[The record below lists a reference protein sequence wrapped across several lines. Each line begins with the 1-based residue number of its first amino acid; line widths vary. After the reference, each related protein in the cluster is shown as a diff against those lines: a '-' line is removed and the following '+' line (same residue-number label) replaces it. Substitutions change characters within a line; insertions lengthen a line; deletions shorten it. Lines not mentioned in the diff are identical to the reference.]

1 MTTAADR
8 RTQEL
13 ARRFW
18 VETGLPVSF
27 PRDIERAVALAL
39 PVVVI
44 VVSRLT
50 SETIREWLRRRRLA
64 IPVPEGHDDLMGCII
79 ARGGH
84 AFILVSGADPA
95 EERRYTIAHEVA
107 HLLLHYL
114 LPREQVATALGE
126 GMVEVLDGIRPPTLA
141 EQAAAIFSSI
151 RVGAHMHLMPRRGLH
166 AAAIARLEDEA
177 DALALELVAPR
188 ETILSLL
195 RSPELR
201 GMTVAEQCHRLGIHF
216 GIPAYLFEPIARTRR
231 EAQAVSFVDDVSSV
245 LRERRS

>member
-1 MTTAADR
+1 MTTGADR
-8 RTQEL
+8 RVEEL

-18 VETGLPVSF
+18 VETGLPLSL

-50 SETIREWLRRRRLA
+50 SETIREWLRRRRLG
-64 IPVPEGHDDLMGCII
+64 IPVADGHDDLMGCII

-84 AFILVSGADPA
+84 AFILVSGSDPA

-114 LPREQVATALGE
+114 LPREQVTAALGE
-126 GMVEVLDGIRPPTLA
+126 GIVEVLDGIRPPTLA
-141 EQAAAIFSSI
+141 ERAAAIFSSI
-151 RVGAHMHLMPRRGLH
+151 RVGAHVHLMPRRGRGTG
-166 AAAIARLEDEA
+166 AIVRIEDEA

-188 ETILSLL
+188 EAIVSLL

-201 GMTVAEQCHRLGIHF
+201 DLADAEQCRALGVHF
-216 GIPAYLFEPIARTRR
+216 GLPPYLLAPSVRAYRQPHPR
-231 EAQAVSFVDDVSSV
+231 SFVDEVSSL
-245 LRERRS
+245 LRERTS

>member
-1 MTTAADR
+1 MTGADGR
-8 RTQEL
+8 IEEL

-18 VETGLPVSF
+18 AETRLATSF

-39 PVVVI
+39 PVAVI

-50 SETIREWLRRRRLA
+50 SEAIRAWLRRRRLG

-79 ARGGH
+79 ARGGN
-84 AFILVSGADPA
+84 AFILVSGSDPE

-114 LPREQVATALGE
+114 LPREQVTAVLGE
-126 GMVEVLDGIRPPTLA
+126 GIVDVLDGIRPPTLA
-141 EQAAAIFSSI
+141 ERAAAIFSSI
-151 RVGAHMHLMPRRGLH
+151 RLGAHVHLMPRHGRG
-166 AAAIARLEDEA
+166 ASVVARLEDEA

-188 ETILSLL
+188 EAITLLS

-201 GMTVAEQCHRLGIHF
+201 ELDDAERCRSLGVHF
-216 GIPAYLFEPIARTRR
+216 GVPPHLFEPIVRPNYQSRP
-231 EAQAVSFVDDVSSV
+231 VSFVDQLSSV
-245 LRERRS
+245 LREQKR